1 MSLPGD
7 WAVAGLWLAVVASGV
22 YHGINPGMGW
32 PLAVSA
38 GLMGRSRKDL
48 GVALVPLAAGH
59 ILAMLVILLPFALAS
74 ALLDWQHEIRAGASV
89 AVIVFGVFRL
99 IYRRHPRAIAR
110 IKPTHLA
117 LWSFAIAT
125 AHGAGLMLLPIYFG
139 LCSVEG
145 ADAGHQAT
153 SVLMAQ
159 NLGTAL
165 LVSVIH
171 ALAMVTAGG
180 LVALLVYDWLG
191 LRFLSR
197 SWFNLDAVW
206 AVSLILIGGVGVMTV
221 VLQSGA

>member
-1 MSLPGD
+1 LPGD
-7 WAVAGLWLAVVASGV
+7 WTVAGLWLAVVGSGV

-59 ILAMLVILLPFALAS
+59 ILAMLVILLPFVLVS
-74 ALLDWQHEIRAGASV
+74 ALLDWQPEIRAGASV
-89 AVIVFGVFRL
+89 AVIGFGVFRL
-99 IYRRHPRAIAR
+99 INRRHPRALAR

-117 LWSFAIAT
+117 LWSFGIAT

-139 LCSVEG
+139 LCSVDR
-145 ADAGHQAT
+145 ADAVHQAT
-153 SVLMAQ
+153 SVLVGQSLA
-159 NLGTAL
+159 TAL

-180 LVALLVYDWLG
+180 LMALLVYDWLG
-191 LRFLSR
+191 LRFLSL
-197 SWFNLDAVW
+197 SWFNLDLVW
-206 AVSLILIGGVGVMTV
+206 AVSLILIGGVGLITV
-221 VLQSGA
+221 VLQNVGL

>member
-1 MSLPGD
+1 MH
-7 WAVAGLWLAVVASGV
+7 WTTAGLWLAVVASGV

-48 GVALVPLAAGH
+48 GIALVPLAAGH
-59 ILAMLVILLPFALAS
+59 ILAMLVILLPFALVS

-89 AVIVFGVFRL
+89 TVIAFGIFRL
-99 IYRRHPRAIAR
+99 INRRHPRALVR

-139 LCSVEG
+139 LCSVDRL
-145 ADAGHQAT
+145 DATHQAT
-153 SVLMAQ
+153 SILMAQ
-159 NLGTAL
+159 SLATAL

-180 LVALLVYDWLG
+180 LIALLVYDWLG
-191 LRFLSR
+191 LRFLSL
-197 SWFNLDAVW
+197 SWFNLDLVW
-206 AVSLILIGGVGVMTV
+206 AVSLILIGGVGLIT
-221 VLQSGA
+221 A